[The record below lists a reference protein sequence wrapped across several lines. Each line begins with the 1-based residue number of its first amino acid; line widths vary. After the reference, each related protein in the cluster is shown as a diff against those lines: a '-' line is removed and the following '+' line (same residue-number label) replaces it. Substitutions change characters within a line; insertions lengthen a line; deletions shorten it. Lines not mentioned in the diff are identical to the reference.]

1 MGSRT
6 RTVPLRGRGTTQ
18 EDTMTTTID
27 PTTATTTG
35 FAVLDPE
42 VDVVPYD
49 PYKDVHKGIRAE
61 LFRVTTRA
69 GNLDPAERC
78 ARETLA
84 EDVSRLFGLLVS
96 HAAHEDDFMQ
106 PHIERHAP
114 YFAECI
120 AADHEVL
127 GARMVD
133 IEAQVGR
140 AASAPP
146 AELRAR
152 VHLAYRELASFTSA
166 YLAHQDL
173 EERQVMPALA
183 AVMPVEDV
191 IAVDQAIVASIPPDQ
206 MAVGLGFMLP
216 AMNLEDRVEL
226 LGGMQA
232 GAPPE
237 VFAGVW
243 ALAGSV
249 LEPGD
254 HAALARRLGLA

>member
-1 MGSRT
+1 
-6 RTVPLRGRGTTQ
+6 
-18 EDTMTTTID
+18 MTATLD
-27 PTTATTTG
+27 PTTPTPTSFTI
-35 FAVLDPE
+35 VDPE

-49 PYKDVHKGIRAE
+49 PYRDIHKGIRAE
-61 LFRVTTRA
+61 LFRVTAAA
-69 GNLDPAERC
+69 GTLDPAVRC

-84 EDVSRLFGLLVS
+84 EDVDRLFDLLVS
-96 HAAHEDDFMQ
+96 HAAHEDEFVQ

-114 YFAECI
+114 YFAELI
-120 AADHEVL
+120 AADHERL
-127 GARMVD
+127 EARMV
-133 IEAQVGR
+133 ELRGQVGR
-140 AASAPP
+140 AASAPA
-146 AELRAR
+146 AEQRPR
-152 VHLAYRELASFTSA
+152 VHLAYRELAAFTSA

-206 MAVGLGFMLP
+206 MAIGLGLMLP
-216 AMNLEDRVEL
+216 AMNIEDRVEL

-243 ALAGSV
+243 ALAGS
-249 LEPGD
+249 LLTPAD
-254 HAALARRLGLA
+254 HAALAARLGLG

>member
-1 MGSRT
+1 
-6 RTVPLRGRGTTQ
+6 
-18 EDTMTTTID
+18 MTATLD
-27 PTTATTTG
+27 PTTATPTG
-35 FAVLDPE
+35 FTVVDPE

-49 PYKDVHKGIRAE
+49 PYKDIHKGIRAE

-84 EDVSRLFGLLVS
+84 EDVSRLFELLVS

-120 AADHEVL
+120 AADHEAL
-127 GARMVD
+127 EARMVD

-140 AASAPP
+140 AASAP
-146 AELRAR
+146 ASEQRDR

-183 AVMPVEDV
+183 AVMSVDEV
-191 IAVDQAIVASIPPDQ
+191 MAVDRAIVATIPPEQ
-206 MAVGLGFMLP
+206 MGWSLGFMLP

-249 LEPGD
+249 LEACD
-254 HAALARRLGLA
+254 HAALARRLGLS